1 MRAKAKTAAVAAGAL
16 ALAAGLFAAAGA
28 GNARMLGARRAW
40 RGAVEGG
47 GDSEMPPDVAATTI
61 LLGGFRGLAAD
72 WLWMRAGDLQD
83 KGRYFELAQLSAWIA
98 RMQPRSP
105 AIRAYHAWNMAYNL
119 SAMAGDADG
128 KWRWV
133 REGVRLLEEDG
144 MRDCAGSAALHRELA
159 WLFLHKMGSGDDPEA
174 GFYRQRWAEEARGRT
189 AERGSVFPDAAAMAE
204 IDAAVPGLDWTS
216 VQAAAIYW
224 AWTGLPF
231 AKGAFED
238 LALRRIVYQALFQL
252 IGEGRTDL
260 VPVAAAYVRDTAA
273 RHPKNPALQNLLARM
288 GG

>member
-1 MRAKAKTAAVAAGAL
+1 VKTRAKTALAAVGTL
-16 ALAAGLFAAAGA
+16 ALATALFTAAGA
-28 GNARMLGARRAW
+28 GNARMLAARTAW
-40 RGAVEGG
+40 QAAPGGGVEG
-47 GDSEMPPDVAATTI
+47 MPPGVAATTI

-83 KGRYFELAQLSAWIA
+83 RGRYFELAQLSAWIA

-119 SAMAGDADG
+119 SAMSGDADG

-174 GFYRQRWAEEARGRT
+174 GTYRERWAVEARARI
-189 AERGSVFPDAAAMAE
+189 AERGGVFPDAAAVAE
-204 IDAAVPGLDWTS
+204 IDAAFPGLDWTG
-216 VQAAAIYW
+216 VQAAAVYW
-224 AWTGLPF
+224 AWTGLPH
-231 AKGAFED
+231 ARGASED

-252 IGEGRTDL
+252 LRDGRTDL
-260 VPVAAAYVRDTAA
+260 AAATARYVRDTAA
-273 RHPKNPALQNLLARM
+273 RHPKNPAMQALVARM